1 MNNRDEISQIRA
13 ELERVQRSV
22 ARLTQ
27 RLDEVEA
34 RKNGGAE
41 TPLAAIKSVTPE
53 VRMPPPLPASA
64 FVAEP
69 AAVKSEAAPSLTPAA
84 KVSPTAPA
92 PPVLPRRPLV
102 PPPPPKRPRRFGPPE
117 GMGWEMALTTWWL
130 PRIGVFMMALGL
142 VWGLT
147 FVSDKFRDSP
157 WMPFAR
163 VALGYAL
170 ALGLGGIGWKLE
182 KKYAGYARV
191 LMGGGFGLL
200 YFVTFATWYIP
211 PTRIAPSQE
220 FTLFLLALL
229 VVAWGAV
236 AQWRKSALIA
246 LSMTLLGHFTVA
258 LSTLS
263 LDTPSRAAVGGLLIL
278 GIGSA
283 FFLIRNGWYSVAM
296 SAMIGSYLN
305 QFFWLAQAP
314 PSGAPMDFA
323 LGMTVLATYLVLY
336 ALADR
341 FTPYEHAS
349 TRTRTRNIY
358 CGLNTGGFLLL
369 GLALMQ
375 GFEFAQGKEYLLY
388 FATAA
393 FAGGMGWSYTLREL
407 HAEDHYIPAWT
418 AGGHIRS
425 AGHVRPDSLANI
437 YFTKA
442 SMLATAGLAAWLD
455 GPSVTLAIALQSLAL
470 LAAARRSQ
478 RPVGRLLALGTALVA
493 FIHGWYTLDQGGFPL
508 LGTPGHTGQV
518 LVALLTMSVFWAIA
532 ELYRVTPWHTFTQG
546 PWRGPELFRDL
557 CGSLEMLEQ
566 EKGAPILP
574 SRMLLAHVLMAFGAL
589 LVAGQVRALFPLY
602 YGAPAFCVLG
612 LAAAGLGLALR
623 SAPVLAG
630 CAFYLTFGLA
640 CWLIQILGGQ
650 TPEPNGLL
658 VAVACVA
665 AAVGT
670 SELFRRFLPARFE
683 SHALDGGIQGAWKR
697 NHLLLAHLTAIGAA
711 LIIATG
717 LQERTA
723 PPMALLGAGAIAL
736 LATGYAAVTGA
747 ANLGL
752 LAVLLTVF
760 TIVVSPQVA
769 FETTDGFR
777 ALRGV
782 ILAAAAATAVEH
794 RGWGVGRPG
803 LAFHRLLPMPYLLY
817 GCVAWNTIWMID
829 AYCPDHLHAV
839 VLAGA
844 AAVFAVALLALHA
857 RAMASLGA
865 VLMAVALVAWLSNQ
879 SLAETRWWHIGAL
892 AMVALSIA
900 GDRFLTLRNP
910 FNKPWPARVMLCC
923 AWVICLAWNG
933 KMGDHG
939 WHYSGMAL
947 IAGAFL
953 AYAALFRSRTAGAL
967 SLLAGA
973 LATFPL
979 IVATEHGMTLG
990 ALWAGYAALI
1000 VYWLAAER
1008 GVTLVLNRIR
1018 VAIAPGHITTITV
1031 LLAGTPTLLG
1041 VLCLSRVDTIQNF
1054 YLTMAWT
1061 AWGLAI
1067 FCWALFTRQPWF
1079 RYMGLGVF
1087 ALALARTFFVD
1098 VWRLEVIYRVGAVLF
1113 LGAALLTVA
1122 YGYTR
1127 WRASQADKTDGDKA
1141 PEEDRP

>member
-13 ELERVQRSV
+13 ELERVQRNV
-22 ARLTQ
+22 ARLAQ

-34 RKNGGAE
+34 RENAGAE
-41 TPLAAIKSVTPE
+41 KPLAAIKSVTPE

-64 FVAEP
+64 FAPAP
-69 AAVKSEAAPSLTPAA
+69 AAVKSEAAPSFPPEA
-84 KVSPTAPA
+84 KVAPTAPT

-102 PPPPPKRPRRFGPPE
+102 PPPPPKTPRRFGPPE

-220 FTLFLLALL
+220 FTLLLLALL
-229 VVAWGAV
+229 VVAWGAM
-236 AQWRKSALIA
+236 AQWRKSQLIA

-263 LDTPSRAAVGGLLIL
+263 LDTPSRAAVGGLLVL

-283 FFLIRNGWYSVAM
+283 FFLIRNGWYSVAL
-296 SAMIGSYLN
+296 SAMIGSYIN
-305 QFFWLAQAP
+305 QFFWLAKAP

-323 LGMTVLATYLVLY
+323 LGMAVLATYLVLY

-341 FTPYEHAS
+341 FTPHEHAS

-393 FAGGMGWSYTLREL
+393 FAGGMGWSYVLR
-407 HAEDHYIPAWT
+407 PAPESRHT
-418 AGGHIRS
+418 
-425 AGHVRPDSLANI
+425 PDSLANI

-442 SMLATAGLAAWLD
+442 SMLATAGIAAWLD

-470 LAAARRSQ
+470 LAAARHSQ
-478 RPVGRLLALGTALVA
+478 RPVGRILSLGTALVA
-493 FIHGWYTLDQGGFPL
+493 FVHGWYTLDQGGFPL
-508 LGTPGHTGQV
+508 PGMPGHTGQV

-532 ELYRVTPWHTFTQG
+532 ELYRVTPWHTYPEG
-546 PWRGPELFRDL
+546 PWRGPEFFRDL
-557 CGSLEMLEQ
+557 CASLEMAEYK
-566 EKGAPILP
+566 EGAPILP
-574 SRMLLAHVLMAFGAL
+574 SRMIFSHVLVAFGAL

-602 YGAPAFCVLG
+602 YGAPALCLLG

-630 CAFYLTFGLA
+630 SAFYLILGLA
-640 CWLIQILGGQ
+640 WWLVRILGGHAQ
-650 TPEPNGLL
+650 EPNGLL
-658 VAVACVA
+658 VALACVA
-665 AAVGT
+665 AFFAT
-670 SELFRRFLPARFE
+670 SELFRRFLPSRFE
-683 SHALDGGIQGAWKR
+683 THALDGGIQGAWKH
-697 NHLLLAHLTAIGAA
+697 NPLLLAHLTAAGAA

-717 LQERTA
+717 LQERTESA
-723 PPMALLGAGAIAL
+723 TALLASGAIAL
-736 LATGYAAVTGA
+736 LATGYAAATGA

-752 LAVLLTVF
+752 LAVLLTAF

-769 FETTDGFR
+769 LETTEGFR
-777 ALRGV
+777 ALRGA

-794 RGWGVGRPG
+794 RGWGLRRPG

-817 GCVAWNTIWMID
+817 GCAAWNTIWMID
-829 AYCPDHLHAV
+829 AYCPEYLHAV
-839 VLAGA
+839 ILAGA
-844 AAVFAVALLALHA
+844 AAAFAVALLVLHA
-857 RAMASLGA
+857 RAMASMGA

-892 AMVALSIA
+892 AIVALSIA
-900 GDRFLTLRNP
+900 GDRFLTARNP
-910 FNKPWPARVMLCC
+910 FNRPWPARALLCC
-923 AWVICLAWNG
+923 AWVVCLAWNG
-933 KMGDHG
+933 EMGEQG
-939 WHYSGMAL
+939 WHYTGMAL

-953 AYAALFRSRTAGAL
+953 AWAALFRSRTAGAL
-967 SLLAGA
+967 SILTGVF
-973 LATFPL
+973 ATFPL

-990 ALWAGYAALI
+990 ALWAGYSALI

-1008 GVTLVLNRIR
+1008 GVTMVLNRIR
-1018 VAIAPGHITTITV
+1018 VAIEPAQVTTITV

-1127 WRASQADKTDGDKA
+1127 WRTSQTEKTEGDNT

>member
-1 MNNRDEISQIRA
+1 
-13 ELERVQRSV
+13 
-22 ARLTQ
+22 
-27 RLDEVEA
+27 
-34 RKNGGAE
+34 
-41 TPLAAIKSVTPE
+41 
-53 VRMPPPLPASA
+53 
-64 FVAEP
+64 
-69 AAVKSEAAPSLTPAA
+69 
-84 KVSPTAPA
+84 
-92 PPVLPRRPLV
+92 
-102 PPPPPKRPRRFGPPE
+102 
-117 GMGWEMALTTWWL
+117 MGWEMALTTWWL

-147 FVSDKFRDSP
+147 FVSDKFRESP

-220 FTLFLLALL
+220 FTLLLLALL
-229 VVAWGAV
+229 VVAWGAM
-236 AQWRKSALIA
+236 AQWRKSQLIA

-263 LDTPSRAAVGGLLIL
+263 LDTPSRAAVGGLLVL

-283 FFLIRNGWYSVAM
+283 FFLIRNGWYSVAL
-296 SAMIGSYLN
+296 SAMIGSYIN
-305 QFFWLAQAP
+305 QFFWLAKAP

-323 LGMTVLATYLVLY
+323 LGMAVLATYLVLY

-341 FTPYEHAS
+341 FTPHEHAS

-393 FAGGMGWSYTLREL
+393 FAGGMGWSYVLR
-407 HAEDHYIPAWT
+407 PAPESRHT
-418 AGGHIRS
+418 
-425 AGHVRPDSLANI
+425 PDSLANI

-442 SMLATAGLAAWLD
+442 SMLATAGIAAWLD

-470 LAAARRSQ
+470 LAAARHSQ
-478 RPVGRLLALGTALVA
+478 RPVGRILSLGTALVA
-493 FIHGWYTLDQGGFPL
+493 FVHGWYTLDQGGFPL
-508 LGTPGHTGQV
+508 PGMPGHTGQV

-532 ELYRVTPWHTFTQG
+532 ELYRVTPWHTYPEG
-546 PWRGPELFRDL
+546 PWRGPEFFRDL
-557 CGSLEMLEQ
+557 CASLEMAEYK
-566 EKGAPILP
+566 EGAPILP
-574 SRMLLAHVLMAFGAL
+574 SRMIFSHVLVAFGAL

-602 YGAPAFCVLG
+602 YGAPALCLLG

-630 CAFYLTFGLA
+630 SAFYLILGLA
-640 CWLIQILGGQ
+640 WWLVRILGGHAQ
-650 TPEPNGLL
+650 EPNGLL
-658 VAVACVA
+658 VALACVA
-665 AAVGT
+665 AFFAT
-670 SELFRRFLPARFE
+670 SELFRRFLPSRFE
-683 SHALDGGIQGAWKR
+683 THALDGGIQGAWKH
-697 NHLLLAHLTAIGAA
+697 NPLLLAHLTAAGAA

-717 LQERTA
+717 LQERTESA
-723 PPMALLGAGAIAL
+723 TALLASGAIAL
-736 LATGYAAVTGA
+736 LATGYAAATGA

-752 LAVLLTVF
+752 LAVLLTAF

-769 FETTDGFR
+769 LETTEGFR
-777 ALRGV
+777 ALRGA

-794 RGWGVGRPG
+794 RGWGLRRPG

-817 GCVAWNTIWMID
+817 GCAAWNTIWMID
-829 AYCPDHLHAV
+829 AYCPEYLHAV
-839 VLAGA
+839 ILAGA
-844 AAVFAVALLALHA
+844 AAAFAVALLVLHA
-857 RAMASLGA
+857 RAMASMGA

-892 AMVALSIA
+892 AIVALSIA
-900 GDRFLTLRNP
+900 GDRFLTARNP
-910 FNKPWPARVMLCC
+910 FNRPWPARALLCC
-923 AWVICLAWNG
+923 AWVVCLAWNG
-933 KMGDHG
+933 EMGEQG
-939 WHYSGMAL
+939 WHYTGMAL

-953 AYAALFRSRTAGAL
+953 AWAALFRSRTAGAL
-967 SLLAGA
+967 SILTGVF
-973 LATFPL
+973 ATFPL

-990 ALWAGYAALI
+990 ALWAGYSALI

-1008 GVTLVLNRIR
+1008 GVTMVLNRIR
-1018 VAIAPGHITTITV
+1018 VAIEPAQVTTITV

-1127 WRASQADKTDGDKA
+1127 WRTSQTEKTEGDNT